1 MRQTIEMNAEALTA
15 CASVFAGVNLGL
27 FSQDDYTAIWE
38 TLPEETRDY
47 VLGIVAAGRVEME
60 DNA

>member
-1 MRQTIEMNAEALTA
+1 MTHRIEVNADALTA

-27 FSQDDYTAIWE
+27 FDRDDYTAIWE
-38 TLPEETRDY
+38 SLPDETRNY
-47 VLGIVAAGRVEME
+47 VLGIVAAGRIEME